1 VTDTLTQVWFRAA
14 DGHREV
20 LWADA
25 HHGHYRVLNVPVWL
39 YGISVGT
46 VVGATAG
53 ERWKEFSEVITPS
66 TGGTVRLF
74 VPDEAPLTP
83 ASRFYLEQMLPECR
97 ERRLPIGPATFFDP
111 LVVAVHIRDRSQW
124 DQTYARYLDELVDRG
139 SIRFWEVGDPDPYP
153 PEKSDEIVTDSELVH
168 PRPTDDRVITF

>member
-1 VTDTLTQVWFRAA
+1 MTETLSQVRFRAA

-20 LWADA
+20 LWTQPEGD
-25 HHGHYRVLNVPVWL
+25 HYRVLNVPVWL

-46 VVGATAG
+46 LVSATAG
-53 ERWKEFSEVITPS
+53 EPWKEFGEIITPS

-83 ASRFYLEQMLPECR
+83 ASRFYLEQMLPECQ

-111 LVVAVHIRDRSQW
+111 LVVAVHIRARDQW
-124 DQTYARYLDELVDRG
+124 NKAYATYLDDLVARG
-139 SIRFWEVGDPDPYP
+139 SIRFWEVGDPDVYP
-153 PEKSDEIVTDSELVH
+153 PEEPDEVISDSELVH
-168 PRPTDDRVITF
+168 PPPTPNREIPI